1 MPVDSNA
8 TVSIPHCFNQSA
20 NWCRSGVKAWKLLTG
35 CASRSAGT
43 PTTCSLAPT
52 SIPAAFG
59 WMSGRLC
66 KQTLGLA
73 FFFFLGIGL
82 DVVELSE
89 ARPGRGI
96 GLEISPTGSSL
107 SLFSESRHQTSY
119 RQKAGAMLANGH
131 KGTKQA
137 SA

>member
-8 TVSIPHCFNQSA
+8 TVSTPHCFNQSA

-43 PTTCSLAPT
+43 
-52 SIPAAFG
+52 PAAFG